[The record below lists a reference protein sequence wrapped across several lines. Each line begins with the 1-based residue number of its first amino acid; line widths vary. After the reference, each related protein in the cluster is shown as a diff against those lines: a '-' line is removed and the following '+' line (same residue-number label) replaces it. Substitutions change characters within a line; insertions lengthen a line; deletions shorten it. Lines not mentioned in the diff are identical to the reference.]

1 VGKEPT
7 PDSEIAR
14 KFCHDQVHSAI
25 FLAMARFARVV
36 VVDVPHHV
44 TQRGNARQLILSNDA
59 DRVAY
64 LELLRQYS
72 ALHGLSLLGYCLMS
86 NHVHMIAV
94 PRTAEALAQTL
105 KQTHGR
111 YAAYWNARNSSS
123 GHVWQGRFYS
133 CPLDETHLW
142 RALRYVELN
151 PVRAAMVSAAEQWR
165 WSSAAAHC
173 GAVAPDTLMEMERWQ
188 KRWTVA
194 EWRAHLAAG
203 ETSTDVTAL
212 RQYTHTGRPLGSAE
226 FVAALEHSTLR
237 PLVPRGNWGQ
247 TGHSPFS
254 WRTSSKT
261 SHLSQSSEA
270 RRLFSSR

>member
-1 VGKEPT
+1 
-7 PDSEIAR
+7 
-14 KFCHDQVHSAI
+14 
-25 FLAMARFARVV
+25 MARFARVV

-44 TQRGNARQLILSNDA
+44 TQRGNAQQVILSDDG

-72 ALHGLSLLGYCLMS
+72 ELHRLSLLGYCLMS
-86 NHVHMIAV
+86 NHVHLIVV

-105 KQTHGR
+105 KHTHGR
-111 YAAYWNARNSSS
+111 YASYWNGRNSSS

-151 PVRAAMVSAAEQWR
+151 PVRVAMAAAEQWR

-173 GAVAPDTLMEMERWQ
+173 GAGAADILLEMERWR
-188 KRWTVA
+188 KRWTMA
-194 EWRAHLAAG
+194 EWREYLADG
-203 ETSTDVTAL
+203 ESSADAKAL

-226 FVAALEHSTLR
+226 FVADLERSTLR
-237 PLVPRGNWGQ
+237 ALIPRRAGRPKKG
-247 TGHSPFS
+247 SEE
-254 WRTSSKT
+254 SK
-261 SHLSQSSEA
+261 QGGIVFA
-270 RRLFSSR
+270 A